1 MRVRPPAQVRC
12 DRNRHHLTSFTG
24 IVLRFDRGIDRTSLR
39 IGTDWDTTEDV
50 AIIHKGS
57 EPSRWF
63 LYHGNP
69 FAQQDWSKITDAS
82 GRLRP
87 KVRATA
93 WVCSDGSNP
102 VVDWDVP
109 KE

>member
-1 MRVRPPAQVRC
+1 
-12 DRNRHHLTSFTG
+12 
-24 IVLRFDRGIDRTSLR
+24 VLRFDRGIDRTSLR

-63 LYHGNP
+63 LYRGNP